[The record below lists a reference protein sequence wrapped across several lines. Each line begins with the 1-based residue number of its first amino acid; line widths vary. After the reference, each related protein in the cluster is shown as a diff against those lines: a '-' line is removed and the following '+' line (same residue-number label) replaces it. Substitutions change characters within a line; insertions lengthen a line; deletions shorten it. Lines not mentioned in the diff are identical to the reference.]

1 MCSLRKSCSIEALS
15 QREQETTLEED
26 EEGEKEGRRRRNRY
40 PVEGIAEIL
49 NQIANSQYCNLR
61 DTYDK
66 RTRREEEK
74 EVEERR
80 NRTVTRSVVFKFEWL
95 LMETLSFIV
104 AKTERISRSHVKWT
118 SYRKL
123 RRCKKLVNC
132 YLVAVYIN
140 LLNRIVIRPNNDL
153 SEQHQQERQKS
164 CDRKQ
169 VTSNTISDTSHEM
182 KVDGIVSLMDEAMS
196 NSRNRNHQ
204 IKRGLSKSKFLLGY
218 FCLLLSS
225 LCLVI
230 ELSSS
235 GCFREIPV
243 SSEANLAYLP
253 LFSFVDASLIIG
265 DSAIEIQEVGEPNS
279 QQQNSN
285 SLQQNNNNEANQ
297 QRHQD
302 LSHYEEP
309 SLILG
314 STSGSV
320 GSIDSQLKQA
330 ADSLLHSQK
339 PSSSL
344 VEQQQSQNVKH
355 QHRTN
360 SVPAGPLPPIAGS
373 GKQRDDDITDGDK
386 KSRNTHD
393 YEASDLNGEN
403 NRLDKVSSSIQPV
416 TFDDKAIT
424 GKVVDF
430 ELTPAGGHNK
440 AKIKKK
446 KKKKKMMEEK
456 EFKKW
461 GKKKKSEKKAHDK
474 KMKESMKKK
483 KEEGKI
489 NCIRFHH
496 RYFRDRYQA

>member
-1 MCSLRKSCSIEALS
+1 MCSSRKSCPIEALS
-15 QREQETTLEED
+15 QREQETLEE
-26 EEGEKEGRRRRNRY
+26 EEEEEEEKEVGRRRRNRHR
-40 PVEGIAEIL
+40 VVGTQQGNVVKTL
-49 NQIANSQYCNLR
+49 NQIANNQYCNSR
-61 DTYDK
+61 ETTHDT
-66 RTRREEEK
+66 RTRSRE
-74 EVEERR
+74 EVEERG
-80 NRTVTRSVVFKFEWL
+80 NKSVTCSVVFKFEWL
-95 LMETLSFIV
+95 LMETICFIV

-132 YLVAVYIN
+132 YLTAVYIN
-140 LLNRIVIRPNNDL
+140 LLSCLVIRHDDDL
-153 SEQHQQERQKS
+153 SEHQQQQQQQKS
-164 CDRKQ
+164 CNRLQASSD
-169 VTSNTISDTSHEM
+169 TISDTSHVM
-182 KVDGIVSLMDEAMS
+182 KVSGIVPMDKTTS
-196 NSRNRNHQ
+196 NFRDRNYQ
-204 IKRGLSKSKFLLGY
+204 IKQGVSKSRVFLGY
-218 FCLLLSS
+218 FCILLSS
-225 LCLVI
+225 LCLI
-230 ELSSS
+230 NELSSS
-235 GCFREIPV
+235 GGFHEFPKSPKV
-243 SSEANLAYLP
+243 NLAYLP
-253 LFSFVDASLIIG
+253 LFSVVDASLIIG
-265 DSAIEIQEVGEPNS
+265 DSAIEIQEVGDPNS

-285 SLQQNNNNEANQ
+285 SQQQNDDNNRENQ

-302 LSHYEEP
+302 LSHYGEP

-314 STSGSV
+314 STSGSA

-339 PSSSL
+339 PSASL
-344 VEQQQSQNVKH
+344 DEQQQQQPQNVKH

-360 SVPAGPLPPIAGS
+360 SVLAGPLPPIAGG

-393 YEASDLNGEN
+393 YEANDLNGEN
-403 NRLDKVSSSIQPV
+403 NSLNKVTSSVQPSV

-483 KEEGKI
+483 KEEGKV
-489 NCIRFHH
+489 NCI
-496 RYFRDRYQA
+496 